1 MSNFKAIIV
10 DLVNDLNTTFPE
22 YTDLWSQWNATTP
35 QSEIDKLYQHCLM
48 VYPERFFDILY
59 QNVDIFKIGNDTNT
73 MFLPGV
79 DFKLLFNCDGVT
91 DNTKKT
97 LWKYIQLIMFNVVGS
112 IDDKSKFGDAASMF
126 DGIDE
131 NVLQDKLKE
140 TMEGI
145 GDLFKDNEFTFDKA
159 DGAGVPKADDIH
171 DHLKGIF
178 DGKIG
183 KLAKEL
189 AEEISGDFADIVGDG
204 VEGGSTQD
212 VIKNMMKNPKKMM
225 DLVKTVSDKLT
236 HKIDSGEITKEEI
249 MKEAGGIM
257 AKMKEMGGGDKLNEM
272 LKKFAGTMG
281 KNMRVD
287 TNALDRMTK
296 QEANKERIRKK
307 MEKRKATVEQK
318 GTSEFVYRVPGEEEQ
333 QRSSAPMSDDQLIAE
348 FEKDK
353 KIPDKKKK
361 KTKK

>member
-1 MSNFKAIIV
+1 MSKSENFKPIIV
-10 DLVNDLNTTFPE
+10 DLVNDLTTTFPE
-22 YTDLWSQWNATTP
+22 YIDLW
-35 QSEIDKLYQHCLM
+35 QSPELADYDALFQYCLT

-59 QNVDIFKIGNDTNT
+59 QNVDIFGKESVVNT

-79 DFKLLFNCDGVT
+79 DFKVLFNCDGVT
-91 DNTKKT
+91 ENTKKT
-97 LWKYIQLIMFNVVGS
+97 LWKYLQLILFNVVGS

-131 NVLQDKLKE
+131 NVLQEKLKE

-145 GDLFKDNEFTFDKA
+145 GDLFKDAEFTFDKEE
-159 DGAGVPKADDIH
+159 GMPKADDIH

-189 AEEISGDFADIVGDG
+189 AEEISGDFSDMVGDG
-204 VEGGSTQD
+204 ENSGTTQD

-225 DLVKTVSDKLT
+225 GLVKTVSDKLT
-236 HKIDSGEITKEEI
+236 SKMDSGEITKEEI

-296 QEANKERIRKK
+296 QDANRERIRKK
-307 MEKRKATVEQK
+307 LDKKKAVVEQK
-318 GTSEFVYRVPGEEEQ
+318 SASEFVYRVPGEEGQ
-333 QRSSAPMSDDQLIAE
+333 QRSSAPKMTDEQLIAE
-348 FEKDK
+348 FATDTAST
-353 KIPDKKKK
+353 KKKK
-361 KTKK
+361 KNTKK

>member
-1 MSNFKAIIV
+1 MSNFKPIIV

-22 YTDLWSQWNATTP
+22 YTDLWSKWLTAEQP
-35 QSEIDKLYQHCLM
+35 EIDTLFQYCLT

-59 QNVDIFKIGNDTNT
+59 QNADIFDKSSDVNT
-73 MFLPGV
+73 TFLPGV
-79 DFKLLFNCDGVT
+79 DFKMLFNCDGVT
-91 DNTKKT
+91 ENTKKII
-97 LWKYIQLIMFNVVGS
+97 WKYLQLILFNVVGS

-131 NVLQDKLKE
+131 KVLQEKLKE

-145 GDLFKDNEFTFDKA
+145 GELFKDSEEFTFEKTE
-159 DGAGVPKADDIH
+159 GMPKVDDIH

-189 AEEISGDFADIVGDG
+189 AEEISGEFADLAGNSEHG
-204 VEGGSTQD
+204 TTQD
-212 VIKNMMKNPKKMM
+212 VIKQMMKNPKKMM

-236 HKIDSGEITKEEI
+236 SKIDSGEITKDEI
-249 MKEAGGIM
+249 MQEAGSIM
-257 AKMKEMGGGDKLNEM
+257 AKMKEMGGGEKLNEM
-272 LKKFAGTMG
+272 LKKFAGNMG

-287 TNALDRMTK
+287 MNALDRMTK
-296 QEANKERIRKK
+296 KEANKERIRKK
-307 MEKRKATVEQK
+307 LDARKAVVEQK
-318 GTSEFVYRVPGEEEQ
+318 GANEFVYSIPGEAGQ
-333 QRSSAPMSDDQLIAE
+333 QRSTPLNDAQLIAE

-353 KIPDKKKK
+353 KKDIPVNKKKK

>member
-1 MSNFKAIIV
+1 MSKLKPIIV

-22 YTDLWSQWNATTP
+22 YTDLWSKWLTAEPADFDVLFQ
-35 QSEIDKLYQHCLM
+35 YCLA

-59 QNVDIFKIGNDTNT
+59 QNTDIFDKTST
-73 MFLPGV
+73 MNVEFLPDV
-79 DFKLLFNCDGVT
+79 DFKILFNCDGVT
-91 DNTKKT
+91 ESTKKT
-97 LWKYIQLIMFNVVGS
+97 IWKYLQLILFNVVGS

-131 NVLQDKLKE
+131 KVLQEKLKE

-145 GDLFKDNEFTFDKA
+145 GELFKDSEEFTFDKTE
-159 DGAGVPKADDIH
+159 GMPKVDDIH
-171 DHLKGIF
+171 EHLKGIF

-189 AEEISGDFADIVGDG
+189 AEEISGDFADMVGDG
-204 VEGGSTQD
+204 DQGTTQD
-212 VIKNMMKNPKKMM
+212 VIKQMMKNPKKMM

-236 HKIDSGEITKEEI
+236 SKIDSGEITKDEI
-249 MKEAGGIM
+249 MKEAGSIM

-272 LKKFAGTMG
+272 LKKFAGNMG
-281 KNMRVD
+281 KNMKVD
-287 TNALDRMTK
+287 MNAFDRMTK

-307 MEKRKATVEQK
+307 LDARKAVVVQK
-318 GTSEFVYRVPGEEEQ
+318 SANEFVYSIPGEEGQ
-333 QRSSAPMSDDQLIAE
+333 QRSTPLNDAQLIAE

-353 KIPDKKKK
+353 KKDTVTNKKKK